1 MKISPNAADEC
12 NDENSFPYKLLLIN
26 TQALRLCKAFVN
38 NFSDNIKLSKTH
50 LYNIGWSARFLRR
63 LLGPFI
69 KNRLPLAKSI
79 SIRLGLI
86 EAASATDAAIHKK
99 MFKLENLSDLTSCMT
114 TLIIS
119 NEEMNDIIKT
129 VKVTWRIWLVD
140 NSR

>member
-1 MKISPNAADEC
+1 M
-12 NDENSFPYKLLLIN
+12 LLTNI
-26 TQALRLCKAFVN
+26 QALRLCKAFVN

-50 LYNIGWSARFLRR
+50 LCNIGWSARFLRR

-129 VKVTWRIWLVD
+129 VEVTWRIWFVD

>member
-1 MKISPNAADEC
+1 M
-12 NDENSFPYKLLLIN
+12 LLTN

-38 NFSDNIKLSKTH
+38 NFSDNINLSKTH
-50 LYNIGWSARFLRR
+50 LCNIGWSARFLRR

-79 SIRLGLI
+79 SIRFGLI
-86 EAASATDAAIHKK
+86 EAASATDAAIQKK
-99 MFKLENLSDLTSCMT
+99 MFKLGNLSDLTSCMT

-129 VKVTWRIWLVD
+129 VEVTWRIWFAD